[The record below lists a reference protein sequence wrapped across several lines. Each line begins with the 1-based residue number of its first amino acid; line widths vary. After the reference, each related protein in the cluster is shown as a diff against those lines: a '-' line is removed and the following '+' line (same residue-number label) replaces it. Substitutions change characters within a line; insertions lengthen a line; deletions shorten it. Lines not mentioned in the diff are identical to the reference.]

1 MLSKIVKSLLVLVA
15 LLAGAVLVL
24 ALIVVENEP
33 AVQAQ
38 GAPTPE
44 DVVTARG
51 VVGDVKAAASTD
63 SDMLQPLIVNQ
74 ADLSSVVRLGVR
86 LIPGFRGAVVV
97 EPWGVEMRAS
107 IPVPV
112 PGASRWV
119 NLAVSV
125 PQFENRVTLGRVA
138 LGPVSI
144 PPGLALNLGRI
155 GANLILGNGLGDT
168 AVEAASGMRIAGDT
182 VTVDLQIDEVGENG
196 ILGGI
201 FGTLRGDKMP
211 APDLVDAYHVR
222 IREAMDRGDLPDRGS
237 YLPYLAFT
245 LEAARE
251 GAPTEG
257 RSDAFTAAIFALSRI
272 CGAHDIPLLF
282 GGLAPGEIDATRA
295 WKTNCTRLTLN
306 DRIDSR
312 RHFTTAAAIQAASN
326 RNVSISIGEFK
337 ELYDTQRD
345 GFDFADMAAN
355 NSGIRLADLFMATP
369 VEEWSRLIARIEAEE
384 DVIISYEGI
393 PQILSRAEFT
403 AEFGEVDS
411 DRYDE
416 MLDRIERRIDALALH
431 APL

>member
-257 RSDAFTAAIFALSRI
+257 RSDAFTAAIFALTRI
-272 CGAHDIPLLF
+272 CGAQDFSLVVGDMAK
-282 GGLAPGEIDATRA
+282 GGAGSERDWT
-295 WKTNCTRLTLN
+295 TNCTRLTLN

-312 RHFTTAAAIQAASN
+312 LHFTTAAAIQAASN

-337 ELYDTQRD
+337 ELYDTQRN
-345 GFDFADMAAN
+345 GFDFTDMAAN